1 MSYHTFKNT
10 WHISKL
16 VLIVS
21 PVSFSFSRRKLAIR
35 IVNITFIG
43 KSWHSQIR
51 MKSERT
57 DTAIVPQP
65 SADGMSEISDA
76 EMMNDKAW

>member
-1 MSYHTFKNT
+1 
-10 WHISKL
+10 
-16 VLIVS
+16 
-21 PVSFSFSRRKLAIR
+21 
-35 IVNITFIG
+35 
-43 KSWHSQIR
+43 